1 MISHVIKNLRKR
13 KSLNKKQQCIT
24 QQRTHTESLHPPLS
38 SSSGDAHTFDISAGL
53 LTTLTCGQPAVV
65 VTGAENSGL
74 VRAKDSNAL
83 LTSIFMPQCCG

>member
-1 MISHVIKNLRKR
+1 MLEATVY
-13 KSLNKKQQCIT
+13 
-24 QQRTHTESLHPPLS
+24 HTTAYAYGESASTS

-53 LTTLTCGQPAVV
+53 LPTLTCGQPAVV
-65 VTGAENSGL
+65 LTGAENSGL